1 MMSCS
6 SITALRNRLL
16 VSIAIFISQTSLL
29 LAQQDTAESGFDEK
43 RISELAG
50 NAQVAEILRTR
61 PGRGVMADDSKPTAP
76 QDALATFR
84 LPNDLSIELVA
95 SEPVISQ
102 PLFLSWDSAG
112 RMWLVQYR
120 QYQYPAGLKVVRF
133 DQHLRAVY
141 DRQPVAPPNHTPGA
155 DVITVFEDTD
165 GDGQFD
171 KHRDVIEDLNIATSV
186 AIGRGGIW
194 VLNPPYLL
202 FYPDADQDALP
213 DADPEVH
220 LSGFGLQDTHSVA
233 NSLLWGPD
241 GWLYGANGSTTTGS
255 VVSAAT
261 SAVEFEG
268 QCIWRYNPVTRHF
281 EIYAEGG
288 GNTFSLDID
297 AGGRVFSGTN
307 GGGTRGW
314 YYPQG
319 SYSQKNW
326 GKHGP
331 LTNPFA
337 FGFFAPMKL
346 SGDPRRFPQAFLIYE
361 GGLLGE
367 PYEGCV
373 IAPNSMHNLV
383 WLSRR
388 DPDGST
394 FQTVDLPNLLESS
407 DRWFRPVYAGVGP
420 DGAVYLADWY
430 DTRLS
435 HVSPVDDWHK
445 SSGRIY
451 RVAPGKDTTAISSS
465 SQPLASTAT
474 NQASRQL
481 SLLPVRNLQTMDDMQ
496 LLSCLSHPNKWTR
509 QRAAL
514 EIGWQNRLSLVPAL
528 IHLIDAQSSLEA
540 LWGLSGLGQLTDQR
554 AANWCGHSSPYI
566 RRWVVR
572 LLGDRRQGLSSL
584 IDMAEK
590 ETDVQVR
597 SQLAAT
603 AKRIPATTALPLIGK
618 LLLHQED
625 VTDPHIPLMIW
636 WALEAHADEF
646 EAVMHFLSQADLW
659 QTSMMSDF
667 LAERLAQRYASQGS
681 SLGIERCSQL
691 LDLPL
696 PPSHRSKLIQ
706 GINKAFQGRSL
717 PVRLPENVRN
727 AIDEYRQ
734 SLGQAGSLLAA
745 RQGDARALEQAHQ
758 WLQDGSQDLSVRM
771 ESAQILGQRGYSEAA
786 DTLLQLAIGQNS
798 QEPALQRVAL
808 QSLVH
813 YDGKHIGTVVLR
825 HFDSTISAEHDLRD
839 TACRT
844 LSTRKTWAL
853 LLLQE
858 IDRWQVRK
866 QDIPSDVISQLR
878 LHTDPEVAV
887 LVDQIFGESSSISEP
902 EQLAEMKR
910 LTDLLQPLFDSASQ
924 SPTTSDWSTSLET
937 TDIPTKLPSESA
949 NTGMSS
955 ALHPEG
961 QQLYMQ
967 RCGKCHQ
974 LFGAGERIG
983 PPLDNYDRQNLK
995 FWLTAIVAPSA
1006 EIREGFQSYSLVT
1019 DDGRV
1024 LTGMIASQDLNST
1037 TLQTADQQLI
1047 TVAKEDILQLQAM
1060 QVSLMPQGA
1069 LADLNDQQ
1077 IRMLFQ
1083 YLSSPAPK

>member
-1 MMSCS
+1 MTRLPLACLYN
-6 SITALRNRLL
+6 TLL
-16 VSIAIFISQTSLL
+16 VSIAVCIPLAGDLF
-29 LAQQDTAESGFDEK
+29 AQQDSTRSGFDEQ

-50 NAQVAEILRTR
+50 NAQVAEILRNR
-61 PGRGVMADDSKPTAP
+61 PGRGVMADDSNPTAP
-76 QDALATFR
+76 HDALATFR
-84 LPNDLSIELVA
+84 LSEDLSIELVA
-95 SEPVISQ
+95 SEPEISQ

-112 RMWLVQYR
+112 RMWVVQYR

-141 DRQPVAPPNHTPGA
+141 DRQPPPPPDHVPGA
-155 DVITVFEDTD
+155 DIITVFEDTD
-165 GDGQFD
+165 GDGSYDQ
-171 KHRDVIEDLNIATSV
+171 HRNVIEGLNIATSV
-186 AIGRGGIW
+186 AVGRGGIW

-202 FYPDADQDALP
+202 FYPDADQDTLP

-241 GWLYGANGSTTTGS
+241 GWLYGANGSTTSGR
-255 VVSAAT
+255 VASAAT

-268 QCIWRYNPVTRHF
+268 QCIWRYHPATRHF

-331 LTNPFA
+331 LTNPYA
-337 FGFFAPMKL
+337 FGFLDPMKL
-346 SGDPRRFPQAFLIYE
+346 SGDQRRFPQAFLIYE
-361 GGLLGE
+361 GGLLGKR
-367 PYEGCV
+367 YEGCV

-388 DPDGST
+388 EPDGST
-394 FQTVDLPNLLESS
+394 FQTTDQPNLLESA

-435 HVSPVDDWHK
+435 HVSPMDDWHK

-451 RVAPGKDTTAISSS
+451 RVAPGIHD
-465 SQPLASTAT
+465 STNSPSET
-474 NQASRQL
+474 NHSAYRL
-481 SLLPVRNLQTMDDMQ
+481 SLLPVQNLLSMDDSQ
-496 LLSCLSHPNKWTR
+496 LLDCLSHPNKWTR
-509 QRAAL
+509 QRAAM
-514 EIGWQNRLSLVPAL
+514 EIGWRNRLTLAPQL
-528 IHLIDAQSSLEA
+528 IRVIDQQSSLEA
-540 LWGLSGLGQLTDQR
+540 LWALNGLGQLTSQL
-554 AANWCGHSSPYI
+554 ATKWCSHPSPDI

-572 LLGDRRQGLSSL
+572 LLGDRRESLTSL
-584 IDMAEK
+584 IDMPENEPDA
-590 ETDVQVR
+590 QVR

-603 AKRIPATTALPLIGK
+603 AKRIDASTALPLIGK
-618 LLLHQED
+618 LLLHPED
-625 VTDPHIPLMIW
+625 ATDPHIPLMIW

-646 EAVMHFLSQADLW
+646 ESVLQLLTQADLW
-659 QTSMMSDF
+659 QSSIMTDF
-667 LAERLAQRYASQGS
+667 LAERLTQRYASQS
-681 SLGIERCSQL
+681 SSQGLERCSRL

-696 PPSHRSKLIQ
+696 QPSQRSKLIL
-706 GINKAFQGRSL
+706 GINKAFQGRTL
-717 PVRLPENVRN
+717 PVRLPENVRR

-734 SLGQAGSLLAA
+734 SLGQSGSLLAA
-745 RQGDARALEQAHQ
+745 RQGDTQALTQLYQ
-758 WLQDGSQDLSVRM
+758 WLQDDSQDMSVRL
-771 ESAQILGQRGYSEAA
+771 ECAEILGQRGYSDAV
-786 DTLLQLAIGQNS
+786 DTLLRLATGQYT

-808 QSLVH
+808 QSLIH
-813 YDGKHIGTVVLR
+813 FDGQHIGSVLVR

-844 LSTRKTWAL
+844 LSARKPWAL
-853 LLLQE
+853 SLLQE
-858 IDRWQVRK
+858 IDQWRIRK
-866 QDIPSDVISQLR
+866 QDIPPDVISQLR
-878 LHTDPEVAV
+878 LHSDPQVAS
-887 LVDQIFGESSSISEP
+887 LVDQIFGQSTAISEP
-902 EQLAEMKR
+902 EQLVEMER
-910 LTDLLQPLFDSASQ
+910 LTELLQPL
-924 SPTTSDWSTSLET
+924 
-937 TDIPTKLPSESA
+937 LPSARHPSTPVDVSFSPGASDNSNEIPFK
-949 NTGMSS
+949 SS
-955 ALHPEG
+955 GTQGNSTLNPEG
-961 QQLYMQ
+961 QLLYMQ

-1024 LTGMIASQDLNST
+1024 LTGMIAAQDLKST

-1047 TVAKEDILQLQAM
+1047 TVAKENILELQAM
-1060 QVSLMPQGA
+1060 QVSLMPQGT
-1069 LADLNDQQ
+1069 LSDLNDQQ

-1083 YLSSPAPK
+1083 YLSSPAP